1 MNRKRNWIVG
11 LTLASL
17 LTIGVVALAGN
28 GFGSNGATSG
38 SQQTATGQC
47 ALYERDADG
56 DGILNCDD
64 SDWVR
69 PADGSGYGVGS
80 GSGHNLSG
88 TRPLDGSGFGDRFG
102 GRHGGG
108 QGSGNALRDGSCL

>member
-11 LTLASL
+11 LMLVSL

-28 GFGSNGATSG
+28 GFGSKATSDLR
-38 SQQTATGQC
+38 QTATGQC

-64 SDWVR
+64 PDWVS
-69 PADGSGYGVGS
+69 PADGSGYGAGNGYGQNVS
-80 GSGHNLSG
+80 GA
-88 TRPLDGSGFGDRFG
+88 RPLDGSGFG
-102 GRHGGG
+102 GRHSGG